1 MTLRHVTGRRAVHE
15 KVRMPDG
22 SVRYKCDLCNVA
34 LTSNQGGHSVDKK
47 SCMLE
52 NLKIPKSFPNFGG
65 QNLKILRMV
74 YSLIETNKDRTQ
86 ETCGGHVNFASK
98 WPGRFDLVPDA
109 RFINVGCHVL
119 WVGAMFV

>member
-86 ETCGGHVNFASK
+86 ETCGRNRRRGIFCDPWLHWTHVGSLLE
-98 WPGRFDLVPDA
+98 D
-109 RFINVGCHVL
+109 
-119 WVGAMFV
+119 